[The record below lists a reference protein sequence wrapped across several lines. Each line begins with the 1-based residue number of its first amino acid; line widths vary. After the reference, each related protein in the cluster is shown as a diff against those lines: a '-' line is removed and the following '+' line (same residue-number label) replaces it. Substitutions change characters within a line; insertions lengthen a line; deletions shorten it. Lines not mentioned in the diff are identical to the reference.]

1 MSSRSWIYAI
11 IGIVLLAVLGVALL
25 WLITTFAGWIINNPV
40 LSVAIAVSLLALT
53 LVAQRFGGRT

>member
-1 MSSRSWIYAI
+1 MNSRNWLYAT
-11 IGIVLLAVLGVALL
+11 IGIVLLAVFGVALL